1 MVIDFSRRKGSVDT
15 AYEHVNVRL
24 TAYMTSLKV
33 NQLLTAIL
41 PYPMIG
47 LRHQS
52 LHLGSIMCNAKLP
65 DFPEAALALV
75 YDGNADTA

>member
-1 MVIDFSRRKGSVDT
+1 
-15 AYEHVNVRL
+15 
-24 TAYMTSLKV
+24 MTGFKV

-52 LHLGSIMCNAKLP
+52 LHLCIIMGNAKLP
-65 DFPEAALALV
+65 DFPEAALTLV

>member
-1 MVIDFSRRKGSVDT
+1 
-15 AYEHVNVRL
+15 
-24 TAYMTSLKV
+24 MTCLKV

-52 LHLGSIMCNAKLP
+52 LHLSSIMGNAKLP
-65 DFPEAALALV
+65 DFPEAALTLV